1 MTVIAQDDHLKARA
15 WAACGLNGWIISR
28 HTKAL
33 LPMISCYDL
42 WSLFDRLVMKDN
54 FLMGNFVLFKPGKP
68 LFQCW
73 TSAEVTF

>member
-1 MTVIAQDDHLKARA
+1 MWSQRLDHITPYESVIAD
-15 WAACGLNGWIISR
+15 IMS
-28 HTKAL
+28 
-33 LPMISCYDL
+33 DL

-54 FLMGNFVLFKPGKP
+54 FLMGNFVFFKPGKP

>member
-1 MTVIAQDDHLKARA
+1 MWSQRLDHITPYESVIADD
-15 WAACGLNGWIISR
+15 IMS
-28 HTKAL
+28 
-33 LPMISCYDL
+33 DL